1 MKFGIVVSEGP
12 GQRRSADSAYHFVRA
27 ALAKG
32 HEVTRVFFYHDGVHV
47 GARTSTLPQDEHNI
61 GEQWAMLA
69 AEHGLDLVVC
79 VAAAARRGVLDE
91 DAGRLLDQTP
101 APGRLFPEFRAAGLG
116 QLIECGIDAD
126 RLIVF

>member
-12 GQRRSADSAYHFVRA
+12 GRRQSAASAYRFVRA

-32 HEVTRVFFYHDGVHV
+32 HEVVRVFFYHDAVHT
-47 GARTSTLPQDEHNI
+47 AASASAPPQDERRV
-61 GEQWAMLA
+61 GEQWAALA
-69 AEHGLDLVVC
+69 AKHGLDLVVC

-91 DAGRLLDQTP
+91 EAGQRLDQRPAPVRLL
-101 APGRLFPEFRAAGLG
+101 PGFRAAGLG

-126 RLIVF
+126 RVIVF